1 MCCGGFTL
9 IFIIFFVLQIVDLF
23 KIAFGAMVDGYGIL
37 IL

>member
-23 KIAFGAMVDGYGIL
+23 KIAFGAMVDGYGIP